1 MTQYNSNVQNV
12 LSEDQRIERGSSDME
27 QHLYYN
33 DDSCTE
39 SHVASGKCEAS
50 KQGYLYTYIHILY
63 ASSDSNRHPQDYLPR
78 AKALGNY
85 APEISP
91 AYIYMQWNLI

>member
-50 KQGYLYTYIHILY
+50 KATCTHILY
-63 ASSDSNRHPQDYLPR
+63 ASSDSNRHSQDYL
-78 AKALGNY
+78 
-85 APEISP
+85 
-91 AYIYMQWNLI
+91 YMQRNLI